1 MIKSR
6 INDVESSYDEL
17 IEDLFKNYN
26 RDRQSVYIEYVDR
39 SYEVTFSSLQDK
51 IKFINE
57 LFKFSIT
64 PEDQNIIS
72 LRYGLYSGNP
82 LTFGKLGKQI
92 NMTDEGCRSRIRSSF
107 RKIKHRLNVIRV
119 IERLYN

>member
-6 INDVESSYDEL
+6 IKDVESSYDEL

-26 RDRQSVYIEYVDR
+26 RDRQSVYIDYVDR

-64 PEDQNIIS
+64 SEDQNIIS

>member
-64 PEDQNIIS
+64 SEDQNIIS

>member
-26 RDRQSVYIEYVDR
+26 RDRQSVYIDYVDR

-64 PEDQNIIS
+64 SEDQNIIS

>member
-39 SYEVTFSSLQDK
+39 SYEVIFSSLQDK

-64 PEDQNIIS
+64 SEDQNIIS